1 MRVHVTPNTKAAS
14 CRSPYIPLHIY
25 LSTHTQTHTHTP
37 HTHTHT
43 HTHTHMEDARRKTRR
58 GGEEEGRKRSEDA
71 GEEERRRSHLHLD
84 HLIPQLHH
92 EHLIAE

>member
-1 MRVHVTPNTKAAS
+1 
-14 CRSPYIPLHIY
+14 
-25 LSTHTQTHTHTP
+25 
-37 HTHTHT
+37 
-43 HTHTHMEDARRKTRR
+43 MEDARRKTRR